1 MKKLLIVESPAKIK
15 TISKFL
21 GKDFKIMSTIG
32 HIKDLPSKKVG
43 VTMNEDPK
51 SEIQIDYVT
60 LKDKDKVIKDIVK
73 SAKGIDA
80 LYLAPDPD
88 REGEIIAWHVEQEVL
103 KVVQKEKIHRIT
115 FNEITKSAILNAIES
130 PDKVDMK
137 KVAAQQAR
145 RVLDRWVG
153 YEVSPILWRK
163 LAKGLSAG
171 RVQSVA
177 LKIVCERELEIRK
190 FKPEE
195 YWSVESL
202 FHHQSN
208 PFNAT
213 LTHINKKTA
222 DLTNEKDTQKVVD
235 EAKKQSYLIESIT
248 DKKRLK
254 NPYAPF
260 ITSSLQQ
267 AAANKLGFPVKKT
280 MSLAQ
285 NMYEGVTL
293 QDPKSP
299 QALITY
305 MRTDSTRLSDTA
317 IDQARSFINST
328 YGKDYV
334 PKTANLYSKKG
345 AAQDAHEAIRPI
357 DIAITPDEIKPYVS
371 SDIFKLYQLIWS
383 RSVACQ
389 MQPAIYAQ
397 RQVVLQGGP
406 YTFKVTGSTLMF
418 DGFLKAYQDES
429 DEDEDAKNPP
439 LPSSLKEKDPAD
451 LKKITP
457 KQHFTQPPPKFSE
470 ATLVKELEK
479 QGIGRPSTYATI
491 LSTIQARKYVS
502 LEKKRFIPTDLGM
515 KLTEM
520 LNQNFSKIMDV
531 KFTAHMEEDLDK
543 IAQGE
548 LQRDALLREFWTS
561 FEKDL
566 EAFKGKDGTVG
577 GRKTLEQTSIECPA
591 CKKQKLVV
599 RLGKSGS
606 FIGCPGFPECTFT
619 SNFKRT
625 EDGTIE
631 LIEAEQPALLDEKC
645 PQCSSQMRKLK
656 GRYGEFISCSG
667 YPKCK
672 YIKQNIANFPCPL
685 DNGKIVERKW
695 RSGTFWGCENY
706 PKCKFSIFSDI
717 EQTPCPKCKNSVYLL
732 KKTDKTG
739 KVTLLCPQ
747 EDCKQILEQ

>member
-21 GKDFKIMSTIG
+21 GKDFKIMSTVG
-32 HIKDLPSKKVG
+32 HIKDLPSKTIG
-43 VTMNEDPK
+43 VTMGDK
-51 SEIQIDYVT
+51 IMIDYET

-73 SAKGIDA
+73 SAKGMEAI
-80 LYLAPDPD
+80 YLAPDPD
-88 REGEIIAWHVEQEVL
+88 REGEIIAWHVEQEVN
-103 KVVQKEKIHRIT
+103 KIVPEENIHRIT
-115 FNEITKSAILNAIES
+115 FNEITKQAIMQAIEA
-130 PDKVDMK
+130 PYKVDMK

-177 LKIVCERELEIRK
+177 LKLICQRELEIRA
-190 FKPEE
+190 FKTEE
-195 YWSVESL
+195 YWSIEGL
-202 FHHQSN
+202 FNHQSN
-208 PFNAT
+208 SFNAS
-213 LTHINKKTA
+213 LTHINKKVA
-222 DLTNEKDTQKVVD
+222 ELTNEVDTQKIVD
-235 EAKKQSYLIESIT
+235 DANKQTFIIESIT
-248 DKKRLK
+248 DKKRIK
-254 NPYAPF
+254 NPVAPF

-267 AAANKLGFPVKKT
+267 AAANKLGFAVKKT
-280 MSLAQ
+280 MMVAQ

-293 QDPKSP
+293 EDPKSP

-317 IDQARSFINST
+317 VQQARSFISSE
-328 YGKDYV
+328 YGKDYL
-334 PKTANLYSKKG
+334 PTAAQTYSKKG

-357 DIAITPDEIKPYVS
+357 DIAIKPEDIKPFVA
-371 SDIFKLYQLIWS
+371 SDVFKLYQLIWS

-389 MQPAIYAQ
+389 MKPAIYAQ
-397 RQVVLQGGP
+397 RQVVIQGGL
-406 YTFKVTGSTLMF
+406 YTFKVTGSTLTF
-418 DGFLKAYQDES
+418 DGFLKVYQEES
-429 DEDEDAKNPP
+429 EEDDKGANPV
-439 LPSSLKEKDPAD
+439 LPNSLKEQEAVD
-451 LKKITP
+451 LQKITP

-491 LSTIQARKYVS
+491 LSTIQARQYVS
-502 LEKKRFIPTDLGM
+502 LDKKRFIPTDLGM

-520 LNQNFSKIMDV
+520 LDQNFSKIMDV

-548 LQRDALLREFWTS
+548 LNRDDLLREFWAS

-566 EAFKGKDGTVG
+566 EAFKGQDSG
-577 GRKTLEQTSIECPA
+577 GRKTLEQTTLECPE

-599 RLGKSGS
+599 RLGKGGS
-606 FIGCPGFPECTFT
+606 FIGCPGYPECKFT
-619 SNFKRT
+619 SNFKRH

-631 LIEAEQPALLDEKC
+631 LIEQEQPALLDETC

-656 GRYGEFISCSG
+656 GRFGEFISCSG

-672 YIKQNIANFPCPL
+672 YIKQNVANFPCPQCG
-685 DNGKIVERKW
+685 GKIAERKW
-695 RSGTFWGCENY
+695 KGGTFWGCENY

-717 EQTPCPKCKNSVYLL
+717 EQSACPKCKLHPYMS
-732 KKTDKTG
+732 KKVDKAG
-739 KVTLLCPQ
+739 KITLLCPN
-747 EDCKQILEQ
+747 ENCKNIITQ

>member
-21 GKDFKIMSTIG
+21 GKDFKIMSTVG
-32 HIKDLPSKKVG
+32 HIKDLPSKTIG
-43 VTMNEDPK
+43 VTMGDT
-51 SEIQIDYVT
+51 ITLDYET

-73 SAKGIDA
+73 SAKGMEAI
-80 LYLAPDPD
+80 YLAPDPD
-88 REGEIIAWHVEQEVL
+88 REGEIIAWHVEQEVN
-103 KVVQKEKIHRIT
+103 KIVPEENIHRIT
-115 FNEITKSAILNAIES
+115 FNEITKPAIMQAIEA
-130 PDKVDMK
+130 PYKVDMK

-177 LKIVCERELEIRK
+177 LKLICQRELEIRA
-190 FKPEE
+190 FKAEE
-195 YWSVESL
+195 YWSIEGL
-202 FHHQSN
+202 FNHQSN
-208 PFNAT
+208 PFNAS
-213 LTHINKKTA
+213 LTHINKKA
-222 DLTNEKDTQKVVD
+222 IALTNETDTQKVVD
-235 EAKKQSYLIESIT
+235 DVKKQSFSIESIT
-248 DKKRLK
+248 DKKRIK
-254 NPYAPF
+254 NPVAPF

-267 AAANKLGFPVKKT
+267 AAANKLGFAVKKT
-280 MSLAQ
+280 MTLAQ

-317 IDQARSFINST
+317 IEQARSFINKE
-328 YGKDYV
+328 YGKDYLPTSAQV
-334 PKTANLYSKKG
+334 YSKKG

-357 DIAITPDEIKPYVS
+357 DIAITPDEIKPFVS

-389 MQPAIYAQ
+389 MKPAIYAQ
-397 RQVVLQGGP
+397 RQVVIQGGI
-406 YTFKVTGSTLMF
+406 YTFKVTGSTLTF
-418 DGFLKAYQDES
+418 DGFLKVYQDES
-429 DEDEDAKNPP
+429 EEDDKGTNPI
-439 LPSSLKEKDPAD
+439 LPNSLEEQAVVD
-451 LKKITP
+451 LKKVTP

-491 LSTIQARKYVS
+491 LSTIQARQYVS
-502 LEKKRFIPTDLGM
+502 LDKKRFVPTDLGM

-520 LNQNFSKIMDV
+520 LDQNFSKIMDV

-548 LQRDALLREFWTS
+548 LERDVLLREFWAS

-566 EAFKGKDGTVG
+566 EAFRGHDGG
-577 GRKTLEQTSIECPA
+577 GRKTLEHTELECPQ
-591 CKKQKLVV
+591 CNKQKLVV
-599 RLGKSGS
+599 RLGKGGS
-606 FIGCPGFPECTFT
+606 FIGCPGYPECTFT
-619 SNFKRT
+619 SNFKRH

-631 LIEAEQPALLDEKC
+631 LIEQEQPALLDEKC

-656 GRYGEFISCSG
+656 GRFGEFISCSG

-672 YIKQNIANFPCPL
+672 YIKQNIANFPCPQCG
-685 DNGKIVERKW
+685 GKIAERKW
-695 RSGTFWGCENY
+695 KGGTFWGCENY

-717 EQTPCPKCKNSVYLL
+717 EQSPCPKCNLHPYMS
-732 KKTDKTG
+732 KKVDKAG
-739 KVTLLCPQ
+739 KITLLCPN
-747 EDCKQILEQ
+747 ESCKNVITK

>member
-1 MKKLLIVESPAKIK
+1 M
-15 TISKFL
+15 
-21 GKDFKIMSTIG
+21 
-32 HIKDLPSKKVG
+32 
-43 VTMNEDPK
+43 
-51 SEIQIDYVT
+51 
-60 LKDKDKVIKDIVK
+60 
-73 SAKGIDA
+73 DA
-80 LYLAPDPD
+80 IYLAPDPD
-88 REGEIIAWHVEQEVL
+88 REGEIIAWHVEQEVN
-103 KVVQKEKIHRIT
+103 KVVPEENIHRIT
-115 FNEITKSAILNAIES
+115 FNEITKPAIMKAIEN
-130 PDKVDMK
+130 PYKVDMK

-153 YEVSPILWRK
+153 YELSPILWRK

-177 LKIVCERELEIRK
+177 LKIICQRELEIRN

-195 YWSVESL
+195 SWSIESL
-202 FHHQSN
+202 FNHKD
-208 PFNAT
+208 NAFSSS
-213 LTHINKKTA
+213 LTHINKKA
-222 DLTNEKDTQKVVD
+222 IDLKNEKESQKIVID
-235 EAKKQSYLIESIT
+235 AKNQSYFIESIT

-254 NPYAPF
+254 NPFAPF

-293 QDPKSP
+293 EDSKSP

-317 IDQARSFINST
+317 IDQARTFILSE
-328 YGKDYV
+328 YGKNYLPD
-334 PKTANLYSKKG
+334 TAQLYSKKDS
-345 AAQDAHEAIRPI
+345 AQDAHEAIRPI
-357 DIAITPDEIKPYVS
+357 DIAITPDSIKSFVS
-371 SDIFKLYQLIWS
+371 SDIFKLYQLVWS
-383 RSVACQ
+383 RTVACQ
-389 MQPAIYAQ
+389 MKQAIYAQ
-397 RQVVLQGGP
+397 RQVVIQGGI
-406 YTFKVTGSTLMF
+406 YTFKVTGSTLIF

-429 DEDEDAKNPP
+429 DEEESTTTSQ
-439 LPSSLKEKDPAD
+439 LPTGLKENDPVSLKT
-451 LKKITP
+451 ITP
-457 KQHFTQPPPKFSE
+457 KQHFTQPAPKFSE

-491 LSTIQARKYVS
+491 LSTIQARKYVVF
-502 LEKKRFIPTDLGM
+502 EKKRFIPTDLGM
-515 KLTEM
+515 KLVEM

-548 LQRDALLREFWTS
+548 MLRDTLLREFWSS

-566 EAFKGKDGTVG
+566 ETFRGQDSTG
-577 GRKTLEQTSIECPA
+577 GRKILEQTEIECPK
-591 CKKQKLVV
+591 CLKQKLII

-619 SNFKRT
+619 SNFKRQ
-625 EDGTIE
+625 DNGTIE
-631 LIEAEQPALLDEKC
+631 LIEQEQPALLDEDC
-645 PQCSSQMRKLK
+645 PQCSSKLRKLK
-656 GRYGEFISCSG
+656 GRFGEFTSCSG

-672 YIKQNIANFPCPL
+672 YIKQNIANFACSQCGG
-685 DNGKIVERKW
+685 NIVERKW
-695 RSGTFWGCENY
+695 RGGTFWGCENY

-717 EQTPCPKCKNSVYLL
+717 EQTPCQKCNLLPYML

-739 KVTLLCPQ
+739 KVTLICPN
-747 EDCKQILEQ
+747 ENCKDIISK

>member
-21 GKDFKIMSTIG
+21 GKDFKIMSTVG
-32 HIKDLPSKKVG
+32 HIKDLPSKTIG
-43 VTMNEDPK
+43 VTMGDK
-51 SEIQIDYVT
+51 ITIDYET

-73 SAKGIDA
+73 SAKGMEAI
-80 LYLAPDPD
+80 YLAPDPD
-88 REGEIIAWHVEQEVL
+88 REGEIIAWHVEQEVN
-103 KVVQKEKIHRIT
+103 KIVPEENIHRIT
-115 FNEITKSAILNAIES
+115 FNEITKPAIMQAIEA
-130 PDKVDMK
+130 PYKVDMK

-177 LKIVCERELEIRK
+177 LKLICQRELEIRA
-190 FKPEE
+190 FKAEE
-195 YWSVESL
+195 YWSVEGL
-202 FHHQSN
+202 FNHQSN
-208 PFNAT
+208 PFNAS
-213 LTHINKKTA
+213 LTHINKKA
-222 DLTNEKDTQKVVD
+222 IALTNEADTQKVVD
-235 EAKKQSYLIESIT
+235 DVKKQSFAIESIT
-248 DKKRLK
+248 DKKRVK
-254 NPYAPF
+254 NPVAPF

-267 AAANKLGFPVKKT
+267 AAANKLGFAVKKT
-280 MSLAQ
+280 MTLAQ

-317 IDQARSFINST
+317 IQQARAFINNE
-328 YGKDYV
+328 YGKDYLPTSAQV
-334 PKTANLYSKKG
+334 YSKKG

-357 DIAITPDEIKPYVS
+357 DIAVTPDEIKPFVS

-389 MQPAIYAQ
+389 MKPAIYAQ
-397 RQVVLQGGP
+397 RQVVIQGGM
-406 YTFKVTGSTLMF
+406 YTFKVTGSTLTF
-418 DGFLKAYQDES
+418 DGFLKVYQDES
-429 DEDEDAKNPP
+429 DEDDKGANPI
-439 LPSSLKEKDPAD
+439 LPNSLEELAIVD

-491 LSTIQARKYVS
+491 LSTIQARQYVS
-502 LEKKRFIPTDLGM
+502 LDKKRFVPTDLGM

-520 LNQNFSKIMDV
+520 LDQNFSKIMDV

-548 LQRDALLREFWTS
+548 LERDVLLREFWAS

-566 EAFKGKDGTVG
+566 EAFRGQDSG
-577 GRKTLEQTSIECPA
+577 GRKTLEQTELECPQ
-591 CKKQKLVV
+591 CNKQKLVV
-599 RLGKSGS
+599 RLGKGGS
-606 FIGCPGFPECTFT
+606 FIGCPGYPECTFT
-619 SNFKRT
+619 SNFKRH

-631 LIEAEQPALLDEKC
+631 LIEQEQPALLDEKC

-656 GRYGEFISCSG
+656 GRFGEFISCSG

-672 YIKQNIANFPCPL
+672 YIKQNIANFPCPQCG
-685 DNGKIVERKW
+685 GKIAERKW
-695 RSGTFWGCENY
+695 KGGTFWGCENY

-717 EQTPCPKCKNSVYLL
+717 EQSPCPKCNVHPYMS
-732 KKTDKTG
+732 KKIDKAG
-739 KVTLLCPQ
+739 KITLLCPN
-747 EDCKQILEQ
+747 ETCKNIITR